1 MKRTYPKPRAIECCR
16 NALQLGYLTKGRKQ
30 RWIFGRRKFHPQI
43 VNALIDAGE
52 AVRIGDHVVAW
63 RPL

>member
-1 MKRTYPKPRAIECCR
+1 MKRPYQYDLTMLRL
-16 NALQLGYLTKGRKQ
+16 ALQKGYLTKSRSHW
-30 RWIFGRRKFHPQI
+30 RFGRRRFLPRT

-63 RPL
+63 RPA